1 MIKYFKVEGRRQQL
15 LQRFVFYKSD
25 EDLYFFPGKFL
36 CKLSWQASCPS
47 QKMSLPFDSLT
58 FSGCKTS
65 SPLDNFHLSFP
76 YYARWN
82 LHKSFELQ
90 VDAPLS
96 FWVPNIFQ
104 AWKQNLIKKYW
115 PSDLFSQVGTMILT
129 GSSFWLKCWLKL
141 KQMIRYSRKY

>member
-58 FSGCKTS
+58 FSGCKIS

-90 VDAPLS
+90 VDAPLT
-96 FWVPNIFQ
+96 FWVSNIFQ
-104 AWKQNLIKKYW
+104 AWNQNLIW
-115 PSDLFSQVGTMILT
+115 NIDLLIYFHKLGPWFWLD
-129 GSSFWLKCWLKL
+129 FWLKCWLKL